1 MDNNYWEKF
10 WNENEI
16 LDSENPQNQIGRA
29 INKQPI
35 SEELWIRTLSYIF
48 NIIEITKKDVVL
60 DLCAGNGLITLPLSE
75 KVNRVVAVD
84 ISKKL
89 ISSLNYKKKRNTTL
103 IVGNILKL
111 KCEKN
116 SFSKVIFYF
125 AIQHFT
131 EGEVV
136 FLFKKVNSWLTKG
149 GIFYIGDIPDIERL
163 FHFFNTKERESFYF
177 NSQEKNRPII
187 GTWFNMKFMEK
198 LALYSGFSSIEII
211 KQPNYLINSH
221 YRFDI
226 KLIK

>member
-89 ISSLNYKKKRNTTL
+89 ISSLNYKKKRNHH
-103 IVGNILKL
+103 K
-111 KCEKN
+111 
-116 SFSKVIFYF
+116 
-125 AIQHFT
+125 
-131 EGEVV
+131 
-136 FLFKKVNSWLTKG
+136 
-149 GIFYIGDIPDIERL
+149 
-163 FHFFNTKERESFYF
+163 
-177 NSQEKNRPII
+177 
-187 GTWFNMKFMEK
+187 
-198 LALYSGFSSIEII
+198 
-211 KQPNYLINSH
+211 
-221 YRFDI
+221 
-226 KLIK
+226 